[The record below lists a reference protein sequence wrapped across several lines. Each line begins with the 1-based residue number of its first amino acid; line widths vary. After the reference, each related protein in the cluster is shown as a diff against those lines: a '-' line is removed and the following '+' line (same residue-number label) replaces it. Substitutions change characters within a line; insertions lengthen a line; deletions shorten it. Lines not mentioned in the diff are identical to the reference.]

1 MEMKRALAATAGTVL
16 AFTMM
21 ATGPAFADDRH
32 HAEHHKN
39 AHGSEETRCGG
50 NRTSGQDREWLKS
63 SIEGDHFEI
72 TGGRLAQQRGVDP
85 MTKALGARLER
96 DHTKSLADAVAL
108 ASALGIKPPT
118 AMSDKQREELSQ
130 VSEQRGLHF
139 DDAYAELEVQDHKM
153 DIHEAQNEWEN
164 GCNQMVRDEA
174 NTELPV
180 LRQHLQLSDQTS
192 RHIETLAN
200 HESGGRDGSSNE
212 G

>member
-39 AHGSEETRCGG
+39 AHGTEETRCGG

-118 AMSDKQREELSQ
+118 AMSDKQREELSR

-139 DDAYAELEVQDHKM
+139 DRAVAELGP
-153 DIHEAQNEWEN
+153 AAT
-164 GCNQMVRDEA
+164 GC
-174 NTELPV
+174 
-180 LRQHLQLSDQTS
+180 
-192 RHIETLAN
+192 LAGT
-200 HESGGRDGSSNE
+200 HS
-212 G
+212 